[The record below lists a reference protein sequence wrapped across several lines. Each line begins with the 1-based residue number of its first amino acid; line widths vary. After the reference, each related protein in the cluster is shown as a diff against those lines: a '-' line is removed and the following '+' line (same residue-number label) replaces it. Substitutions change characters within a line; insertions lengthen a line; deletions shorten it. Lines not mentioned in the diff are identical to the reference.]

1 MCGSPINCLRM
12 SSTRNKDSVACVATL
27 ITTGLMA
34 YEPKTEAGKK
44 AIANGA
50 DPEVIEEQEADGT
63 LNGIDEE
70 KKPDEKHIEK
80 TAEELA
86 AEAEAA
92 RIAAESKGEDDP
104 EKPGRT
110 PQSMPIWKHKEEL
123 KQMEKEMEARHATEL
138 ETALAKVASQK
149 GGSTSEDVGKL
160 AEEFN
165 VTPEVAG
172 AMLDRMTS
180 VIESRLGINEIKT
193 TIATSQQ
200 RDKEI
205 KEAQGFEAEL
215 GGQAAQDALKVVL
228 GDRPVTAEV
237 KAKVKELAYTTTYA
251 NYSVADIIRLN
262 PSLIAPAAPT
272 GRTSAESGK
281 GGAGRAPASPTTLD
295 DLTPE
300 QIDQMSDS
308 EFEEFTSRIGGGNS
322 RFTRTTV
329 PKGRK

>member
-1 MCGSPINCLRM
+1 
-12 SSTRNKDSVACVATL
+12 
-27 ITTGLMA
+27 MA

-44 AIANGA
+44 AIADGA

-63 LNGIDEE
+63 LIDEE
-70 KKPDEKHIEK
+70 KKPDEHIEK

-92 RIAAESKGEDDP
+92 RVAAESKGEDDP

-123 KQMEKEMEARHATEL
+123 KKLGEEMEARHATEL
-138 ETALAKVASQK
+138 ETALAKAASQK
-149 GGSTSEDVGKL
+149 GGSTPEDVSKL

-180 VIESRLGINEIKT
+180 VIESRLGISEIKT
-193 TIATSQQ
+193 TIATTQQ
-200 RDKEI
+200 RDREI
-205 KEAQGFEAEL
+205 KEEQGFEAEL
-215 GGQAAQDALKVVL
+215 GGQAAQDALKTVL
-228 GDRPVTAEV
+228 GDRPVTPEV
-237 KAKVKELAYTTTYA
+237 RAKVKELAYTTTYA

-262 PSLIAPAAPT
+262 PTIIAPVAPT
-272 GRTSAESGK
+272 GRQSAESGK
-281 GGAGRAPASPTTLD
+281 GGAGRAPASPMTLD

-300 QIDQMSDS
+300 QVENMSDA
-308 EFEEFTSRIGGGNS
+308 EFEEFTNRIGGGQS

-329 PKGRK
+329 PKKGGK

>member
-1 MCGSPINCLRM
+1 
-12 SSTRNKDSVACVATL
+12 
-27 ITTGLMA
+27 MA
-34 YEPKTEAGKK
+34 YEPKTEAGKA
-44 AIANGA
+44 AIVAGA

-63 LNGIDEE
+63 LVDIAEE
-70 KKPDEKHIEK
+70 KKPDEQHVEK

-92 RIAAESKGEDDP
+92 RIAAEGTGEDPD
-104 EKPGRT
+104 KPGRT

-123 KQMEKEMEARHATEL
+123 KKFEQELEARHATEL
-138 ETALAKVASQK
+138 EQALAKATTQK
-149 GGSTSEDVGKL
+149 GGATSEDVGKL

-165 VTPEVAG
+165 ITPEVAG

-215 GGQAAQDALKVVL
+215 GGQSAQDALKLVL
-228 GDRPVTAEV
+228 GDKPVTAEMN
-237 KAKVKELAYTTTYA
+237 AKIKELAYTTTYA

-262 PSLIAPAAPT
+262 PNLIAPTVPT

-300 QIDQMSDS
+300 QIDNMSDS

>member
-1 MCGSPINCLRM
+1 
-12 SSTRNKDSVACVATL
+12 
-27 ITTGLMA
+27 MA

-50 DPEVIEEQEADGT
+50 DPDVIEEQEADGT
-63 LNGIDEE
+63 LIDVAED
-70 KKPDEKHIEK
+70 KKPDEQHVEK

-92 RIAAESKGEDDP
+92 RIAAEKAKGEEDP

-110 PQSMPIWKHKEEL
+110 PQSMPIFMHKEKLKEL
-123 KQMEKEMEARHATEL
+123 REEMEARHATEL
-138 ETALAKVASQK
+138 ETALAKAASQK
-149 GGSTSEDVGKL
+149 GGTTPEDVSKL

-200 RDKEI
+200 RDREI

-228 GDRPVTAEV
+228 GDKPVTAEV

-262 PSLIAPAAPT
+262 PTLIAPVAPS
-272 GRTSAESGK
+272 GRQSAESGK

-300 QIDQMSDS
+300 QVENMSDS
-308 EFEEFTSRIGGGNS
+308 EFEEFTTRIGGGNS
-322 RFTRTTV
+322 RFTRSTV